1 MSAAAK
7 QRTTCSEDS
16 DDDGQ
21 TWLTNAFRE
30 IHNSPNLDE
39 DLCCVLQAFGES
51 DSDARGVASLDPDGG
66 VDDLDM
72 VLQRKISTEL
82 LDEIDEDQAS
92 MFGRRFISV
101 SNLLK
106 DSVAGEVTTKQML
119 RLALNRRTAQILS
132 TDDPVLSKRKA
143 LRIRALVDFIW
154 SQSLLLGLKD
164 DPTAQGNPTLLEMV
178 EQLEMYSKASK
189 RYHQFYP
196 GFYHATIEGTTKDF
210 GPVHINILR
219 IDPGK
224 CKMKC
229 IDARVVDTDLSAL
242 SKKYGAIAAISGG
255 FFLYSEPDI
264 VLPSKRTDPVG
275 LLCSDGH
282 IDGPPVFERSTLH
295 QTGSQPVAIDV
306 IGMEGMTCKFRYQKH
321 YFGGISTI
329 EFGLTVGGVQ
339 GDVQCVDRSKAA
351 VVNVGKVKKGK
362 HRKDEVAF
370 VIVGKQVIQVMK
382 LGLVKVP
389 LAGFV
394 LIFPAV
400 SLPAGV
406 EFEGGDL
413 TIEVV
418 DYSLPHPFSN
428 VENAIA
434 GGPCFFSESRDNMD
448 LQAEDFKRSAPP
460 VTFSQD
466 ETFDRNLLP
475 RMGVGLTA
483 ENELIC
489 VAVDGRNLDRA
500 LGLTLR
506 GTSDLLR
513 SLGCVTAMNLDGG
526 SSKRMAILQTGG
538 HKVVCLSTTEIKAQS
553 DDNCKN
559 KGVPSRPV
567 HSAILFMAC

>member
-1 MSAAAK
+1 
-7 QRTTCSEDS
+7 
-16 DDDGQ
+16 
-21 TWLTNAFRE
+21 
-30 IHNSPNLDE
+30 
-39 DLCCVLQAFGES
+39 
-51 DSDARGVASLDPDGG
+51 
-66 VDDLDM
+66 
-72 VLQRKISTEL
+72 
-82 LDEIDEDQAS
+82 

-106 DSVAGEVTTKQML
+106 SDPGEEGEVTTKQML
-119 RLALNRRTAQILS
+119 RLALNRRTGQILS
-132 TDDPVLSKRKA
+132 TNDPVLSQRKA
-143 LRIRALVDFIW
+143 LRVRALVDFIW

-164 DPTAQGNPTLLEMV
+164 APTAQGVPTLPEMV
-178 EQLEMYSKASK
+178 EQLELNSKASK
-189 RYHQFYP
+189 SYHQFHP
-196 GFYHATIEGTTKDF
+196 GYYHATIEGTTKDF

-224 CKMKC
+224 YKMKC
-229 IDARVVDTDLSAL
+229 IDARAVDTDLTSL
-242 SKKYGAIAAISGG
+242 SKKHGAVAAISGG

-282 IDGPPVFERSTLH
+282 IHGPPVFARSTLH
-295 QTGSQPVAIDV
+295 QTGSQPVAIDC
-306 IGMEGMTCKFRYQKH
+306 IGMEGVTCRFRFQKH
-321 YFGGISTI
+321 CFDGISTM
-329 EFGLTVGGVQ
+329 EFSLTVGGVQ
-339 GDVQCVDRSKAA
+339 DEVQCVDRSKAA
-351 VVNVGKVKKGK
+351 VVNVGKGKKG

-370 VIVGKQVIQVMK
+370 VIVGKQVIQVLK
-382 LGLVKVP
+382 VGLVKVP

-394 LIFPAV
+394 LSFPV
-400 SLPAGV
+400 TLLPAGV
-406 EFEGGDL
+406 EFEGGDI

-418 DYSLPHPFSN
+418 DYSLPEPFRK

-434 GGPCFFSESRDNMD
+434 GGPCFFSESRDTMD
-448 LQAEDFKRSAPP
+448 LQSEDFNKSAPP

-489 VAVDGRNLDRA
+489 VAVDGRNLERA

-526 SSKRMAILQTGG
+526 SSKRMVVLQDEG

-553 DDNCKN
+553 DDERWKEN
-559 KGVPSRPV
+559 KVERSRPV